1 MAARLE
7 TAPRSCAAS
16 AASSP
21 AASTAATYVVAKS
34 GNDELKKQML
44 RVING
49 ATMIGSAACLS
60 QFDEDKDFNNSS
72 FAKPFKYGNM
82 ALQIGIGAALLKDGL
97 GKKRPRWP
105 WPKNNNTAM
114 LSPCLTQSTETG
126 LEMSVPAAHLTLE
139 SAVTIPYS
147 TPSPYPARASPSIR

>member
-1 MAARLE
+1 MPGLFDGGKTGDGAEKLCRFCGVI
-7 TAPRSCAAS
+7 S
-16 AASSP
+16 

-34 GNDELKKQML
+34 GNDELKKQM

-49 ATMIGSAACLS
+49 ATLIGSAACLS

-97 GKKRPRWP
+97 GK
-105 WPKNNNTAM
+105 
-114 LSPCLTQSTETG
+114 
-126 LEMSVPAAHLTLE
+126 
-139 SAVTIPYS
+139 
-147 TPSPYPARASPSIR
+147 